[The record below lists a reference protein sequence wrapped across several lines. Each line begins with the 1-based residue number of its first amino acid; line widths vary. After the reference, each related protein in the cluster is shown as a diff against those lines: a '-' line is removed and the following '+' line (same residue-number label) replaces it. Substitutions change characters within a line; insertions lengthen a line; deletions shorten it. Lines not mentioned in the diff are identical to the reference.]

1 MPYLD
6 IVSFKE
12 TSSETRKGKMKY
24 SVKQLAN
31 LSGVSVRTLH
41 WYDKTGLLKPSF
53 YGANGYRYYEEK
65 QLMLLQQILFFREL
79 EFSLDDIKKLLAK
92 DDFDQTRALYAHKRV
107 LQEDIDRKRKLITT
121 VEKTILHLRGNQ
133 TMSDKELYYGFDSKR
148 QKEYEQYLV
157 EYKGMA
163 AEDLLIESKKRVAKW
178 DKDEW
183 DVVRTEGDAIHKA
196 LARAIDNGTSPESDE
211 VQEIIQRHYQ
221 MINRFYDATKEA
233 YIGLTELYDQHPDF
247 KKFFDVYHPK
257 MVEFIGEAMRFYAH
271 KNLK

>member
-1 MPYLD
+1 
-6 IVSFKE
+6 
-12 TSSETRKGKMKY
+12 MKY

-79 EFSLDDIKKLLAK
+79 GFSLNDIKKLLLK
-92 DDFDQTRALYAHKRV
+92 DDFDQMRALYAHKRV
-107 LQEDIDRKRKLITT
+107 LKEDIDRKQTLITT
-121 VEKTILHLRGNQ
+121 VEKTILRLKGKQ
-133 TMSDKELYYGFDSKR
+133 IMSDKELYYGFDSER

-163 AEDLLIESKKRVAKW
+163 AEDLLIESKKRTAKW
-178 DKDEW
+178 EKDEW
-183 DVVRTEGDAIHKA
+183 DIIKTEGDTIHKA
-196 LARAIDNGTSPESDE
+196 LALAIDKGISPESDE
-211 VQEIIQRHYQ
+211 VQAIIQRHHQ
-221 MINRFYDATKEA
+221 MINRFYDATKEV
-233 YIGLTELYDQHPDF
+233 YIGLTHLYAEHSDF

-257 MVEFIGEAMRFYAH
+257 MIEFIGQAMRFYAH